1 VIPADASRLIQHCI
15 RSIWDLEVLLL
26 VQRGASRLWGIDD
39 IVRELRGS
47 QRVVTDALL
56 ALKAAGLVAEDS
68 PGQYRY
74 APASLDI
81 DEAARQ
87 LQQAYAAFPVAVAE
101 AIYRAPNRQIRDFA
115 DAFRLKKD

>member
-1 VIPADASRLIQHCI
+1 
-15 RSIWDLEVLLL
+15 
-26 VQRGASRLWGIDD
+26 VQRGQSRSWTVDD

-47 QRVVTDALL
+47 LRVVTDALL
-56 ALKAAGLVAEDS
+56 ALKSAGLVAEES
-68 PGQYRY
+68 EGQYRY
-74 APASLDI
+74 RPADPEL

-101 AIYRAPNRQIRDFA
+101 AIYRGPSRQIRDFA